1 MFRDSPLIVDLPII
15 NGDLPIINGDF
26 LLNTFF
32 FFCFFLPSASEK
44 SANSDLLKPENAE
57 SGKNE

>member
-1 MFRDSPLIVDLPII
+1 MFRDSPLIVDLAII

-32 FFCFFLPSASEK
+32 FCFFLPSASEK
-44 SANSDLLKPENAE
+44 SANSNLLKPENAE